1 MLFLNLSSMINAAPR
16 KLYDEIP
23 VDESSL
29 APVIPIKSVKEETK
43 KTRPVSVKTGVKKS
57 VPDFTEPV
65 FKPKPDGF
73 QIDETRRQL
82 PRT

>member
-1 MLFLNLSSMINAAPR
+1 MNNAAQW

-23 VDESSL
+23 PADESSL

-43 KTRPVSVKTGVKKS
+43 NAKPVSSLKKELKKA

-65 FKPKPDGF
+65 F
-73 QIDETRRQL
+73 R
-82 PRT
+82 PRKHNMLL